1 MYNKIYYIMN
11 EKFITI
17 DIHYIYNMKRRQFL
31 SSISI
36 PILGYKLL
44 NLKPDSKLKH
54 VPLVHNLNQKPA
66 TILKAEKTTL
76 DIKLPRKI
84 KTGEILIIQNKYAD
98 ITDIYQS
105 IVYDELKYIKN
116 EFTLEFESV
125 STSETF
131 AYTIFHRE
139 SYNSEWS
146 YIGESN
152 PLSIENQQ
160 IKPSADIYKPEYSET
175 LSNSRKDKN
184 GYYEIIYEEISGSYK
199 RKYNV
204 SKQKYNLN
212 KRLIGY
218 GRAQEIAVKSNFS
231 EYMGE
236 VITKDID
243 INKEIIPAIE
253 EIKSIV
259 QRITWKP
266 DLESLGS
273 YEYVRT
279 PQHTAV
285 TGVGDCKDTTVL
297 LNSIIE
303 SHLNID
309 TALIFSI
316 GHVQTGLRIDNINID
331 EYYNPEDLDTYTV
344 DGRTYTVIESTTPK
358 NIGIMDYEANVIYEK
373 GKYHILNGSETM
385 EHISDGVLRM
395 IKGEPT
401 PRQT

>member
-1 MYNKIYYIMN
+1 MK
-11 EKFITI
+11 EKVITM
-17 DIHYIYNMKRRQFL
+17 DSHYMYNMKRRQFL

-44 NLKPDSKLKH
+44 NLKPDSKLKNI
-54 VPLVHNLNQKPA
+54 PLVHNSNQKPA

-76 DIKLPRKI
+76 DIKLPSKI

-98 ITDIYQS
+98 ITDIYQFM
-105 IVYDELKYIKN
+105 IYDELKYIKN
-116 EFTLEFESV
+116 ELTLEFESI

-131 AYTIFHRE
+131 AYTIFHRA

-152 PLSIENQQ
+152 PLRIENQQ
-160 IKPSADIYKPEYSET
+160 IKPSTDIYKPEYSET
-175 LSNSRKDKN
+175 LFNSRKDKN

-243 INKEIIPAIE
+243 INKETIPAIE

-279 PQHTAV
+279 PQHTVV

-309 TALIFSI
+309 TSLIFSI

-331 EYYNPEDLDTYTV
+331 EYYNTEDLDTYTV
-344 DGRTYTVIESTTPK
+344 DGRTYTVIESTAPK